1 MWPRNRWLLAASV
14 AGLLLALP
22 VCARADWTTIG
33 GNPEHTSALE
43 SSSLKPPFKVL
54 WSKTFPVA
62 GATKEDVGWRG
73 PEQGYHFP
81 LYEQATYPVIGDGEI
96 ILGTSNSG
104 NPQHY
109 EIHAFNEQTGQPLWT
124 YVDPEEASGA
134 HLALDGTHLVAD
146 GLGLKRSLVAFDVAT
161 GSILWTRAGDSS
173 EPLVAT
179 GGIVYFVEAFIGA
192 ELIAASEETGQVLWE
207 GSMFSDTRSGPTI
220 SGGLIYVMGSDF
232 WGSNGE
238 RSPDGYVF
246 DESTGA
252 LLRRYSADSGEA
264 DDGCSG
270 PVVFN
275 DGRLWTG
282 ECGFNQL
289 EQPYGDIVNAQSG
302 VSEGHYISSALNS
315 VVLDGE
321 EQLQLVEHDE
331 CEPVPDPIDPTY
343 CEYVF
348 RSATLTA
355 QEEPSGKALWT
366 FNGDGQL
373 DSGPIR
379 VGHDVYVGS
388 ASGKLYALD
397 DQTGQPVWSISMPD
411 GFRPEYYEQG
421 SGPTGMAADGDVLA
435 IVAGDSLT
443 ILTPSTS
450 SSPPSGS
457 SAGAEESSGVT
468 GAGTGAPGS
477 EASSKATSETQAN
490 PAVTPSSE
498 DASNS
503 GSITPGGTGTPT
515 SSPPA
520 GGSTTS
526 AVHDCLERGQPR
538 SRRLGRGDL
547 KIEIALHCP
556 LGVAV
561 HAMVDYT
568 TPGSGPHSRHT
579 SFISRITH
587 VAGRP
592 EIVLSTV
599 VAVQTLRRL
608 QRLGVHRLTIDI
620 APTAPRE
627 RGFSLGLS

>member
-1 MWPRNRWLLAASV
+1 MSDTARNRAAELFVMAMVGFLSLF
-14 AGLLLALP
+14 ASSAS
-22 VCARADWTTIG
+22 ADWTTIG
-33 GNPEHTSALE
+33 GNAQHTSALE

-54 WSKTFPVA
+54 WGTTFPVPS
-62 GATKEDVGWRG
+62 GTKEDVGWRG

-96 ILGTSNSG
+96 ILGTSDSG
-104 NPQHY
+104 SPQHY
-109 EIHAFNEQTGQPLWT
+109 EIHAFNEQTGQPLWS

-134 HLALDGTHLVAD
+134 HLAIDGNHLLVD
-146 GLGLKRSLVAFDVAT
+146 GLGSNRSLVAFDATT

-173 EPLVAT
+173 DPLVAT
-179 GGIVYFVEAFIGA
+179 GGIVYFVEAFEGA
-192 ELIAASEETGQVLWE
+192 ELIAASEQTGQVLWE
-207 GSMFSDTRSGPTI
+207 GSMFSDTHSGPTI
-220 SGGLIYVMGSDF
+220 SDGLIYVMGSDF
-232 WGSNGE
+232 WESNGE

-252 LLRRYSADSGEA
+252 LVRRYSADSGEA

-275 DGRLWTG
+275 EGRLWTS

-302 VSEGHYISSALNS
+302 TSEGHYIASALNS

-321 EQLQLVEHDE
+321 EQLQLIEHDE

-348 RSATLTA
+348 RSATLAA
-355 QEEPSGKALWT
+355 QDEPSGKAMWT
-366 FNGDGQL
+366 FNGDGRL

-397 DQTGQPVWSISMPD
+397 DHTGQTVWSTSMPD

-421 SGPTGMAADGDVLA
+421 AGPTGMAADGNVLA

-450 SSPPSGS
+450 SSPASDESDEG
-457 SAGAEESSGVT
+457 SAGS
-468 GAGTGAPGS
+468 AGTTDAGASPTGNS
-477 EASSKATSETQAN
+477 ATPSNLTTAGVNKQDPSPTFTN
-490 PAVTPSSE
+490 LTPSS
-498 DASNS
+498 ASR
-503 GSITPGGTGTPT
+503 
-515 SSPPA
+515 
-520 GGSTTS
+520 
-526 AVHDCLERGQPR
+526 DCVAHGRPR
-538 SRRLGRGDL
+538 SRRLREGAL
-547 KIEIALHCP
+547 KIEIALRCP

-561 HAMVDYT
+561 RATVGYVR
-568 TPGSGPHSRHT
+568 PSRDPRSDT
-579 SFISRITH
+579 SPITQ
-587 VAGRP
+587 VSQIADRP
-592 EIVLSTV
+592 EIVLSTEV
-599 VAVQTLRRL
+599 PARTLRHLRRL
-608 QRLGVHRLTIDI
+608 GVRALAISLT
-620 APTAPRE
+620 PTAPRDLE
-627 RGFSLGLS
+627 SELPLAGRR

>member
-1 MWPRNRWLLAASV
+1 MRRWASMRFAIGGVLLLSV
-14 AGLLLALP
+14 AALLLAVP
-22 VCARADWTTIG
+22 AWARADWSSIG

-43 SSSLKPPFKVL
+43 SSMLEPPFKVL

-62 GATKEDVGWRG
+62 SSTKEDVGWRG

-96 ILGTSNSG
+96 ILGTSDSG

-109 EIHAFNEQTGQPLWT
+109 EIHAFSEQTGQSLWS

-134 HLALDGTHLVAD
+134 HLALDGGYLVAD
-146 GLGLKRSLVAFDVAT
+146 GLGLKRSLVAFDAVT

-220 SGGLIYVMGSDF
+220 SGGLIYVVGSDF

-246 DESTGA
+246 DQSTGA

-302 VSEGHYISSALNS
+302 VSEGHYIDSALNS

-331 CEPVPDPIDPTY
+331 CEPVPDPINPTY

-355 QEEPSGKALWT
+355 QDEPSGKALWT

-397 DQTGQPVWSISMPD
+397 DQTGQPVWSMSMPD
-411 GFRPEYYEQG
+411 GFRAEYYEQG

-443 ILTPSTS
+443 VLASSEAVAAPADEPGATPVLSATGIASTA
-450 SSPPSGS
+450 G
-457 SAGAEESSGVT
+457 SAGARAQPPVGSGQPASPGASRLCYTEGSPRVHELRGDGLEMQVRVHCPVGISLAATVSYTRSGRGSDRARTVT
-468 GAGTGAPGS
+468 VARVRRT
-477 EASSKATSETQAN
+477 ATN
-490 PAVTPSSE
+490 PQTILTFVVPIRSLRTIERLGIRSLAVKVDPSAATAAVTV
-498 DASNS
+498 AL
-503 GSITPGGTGTPT
+503 
-515 SSPPA
+515 A
-520 GGSTTS
+520 
-526 AVHDCLERGQPR
+526 A
-538 SRRLGRGDL
+538 GRG
-547 KIEIALHCP
+547 H
-556 LGVAV
+556 
-561 HAMVDYT
+561 
-568 TPGSGPHSRHT
+568 
-579 SFISRITH
+579 RIT
-587 VAGRP
+587 
-592 EIVLSTV
+592 E
-599 VAVQTLRRL
+599 
-608 QRLGVHRLTIDI
+608 
-620 APTAPRE
+620 
-627 RGFSLGLS
+627 